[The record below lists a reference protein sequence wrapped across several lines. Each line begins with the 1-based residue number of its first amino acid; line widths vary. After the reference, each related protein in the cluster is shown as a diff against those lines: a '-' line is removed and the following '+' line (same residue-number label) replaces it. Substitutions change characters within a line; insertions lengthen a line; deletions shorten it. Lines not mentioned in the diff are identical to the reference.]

1 MSQYGYV
8 RVSTKEQN
16 PERQLRAMKE
26 RGISPQCIYM
36 DKMSGK
42 DFQRT
47 EYQKL
52 IGKLK
57 KGDLLTVKSIDR
69 LGRNYGEILEQWR
82 RITREIGADI
92 EVLDMP
98 LLNTQTERDDLTGVF
113 ISDLVLQILAY
124 VAETERSFIR
134 SRQSEG
140 IAAAKARGVQ
150 FGRQKRDLP
159 VEFEQYRQL
168 WAQGQVTVRQAA
180 QKLGMSSSTFYRRC
194 KEIPDTENCICNHN
208 NESVNKVCKN
218 NSEKYCCR
226 R

>member
-52 IGKLK
+52 IRKLK

-159 VEFEQYRQL
+159 QEFHRYCLL
-168 WAQGQVTVRQAA
+168 WSQGRITVRQAA
-180 QKLGMSSSTFYRRC
+180 KELGMSSSTFYRRC
-194 KEIPDTENCICNHN
+194 REEKNICY
-208 NESVNKVCKN
+208 K
-218 NSEKYCCR
+218 R
-226 R
+226 

>member
-52 IGKLK
+52 IRKLK

-150 FGRQKRDLP
+150 FGRQKRELP

-180 QKLGMSSSTFYRRC
+180 QKLGMSSSTFYNDQPRGQSFSR
-194 KEIPDTENCICNHN
+194 
-208 NESVNKVCKN
+208 
-218 NSEKYCCR
+218 
-226 R
+226 

>member
-52 IGKLK
+52 IRKLK

-92 EVLDMP
+92 
-98 LLNTQTERDDLTGVF
+98 
-113 ISDLVLQILAY
+113 
-124 VAETERSFIR
+124 
-134 SRQSEG
+134 
-140 IAAAKARGVQ
+140 
-150 FGRQKRDLP
+150 
-159 VEFEQYRQL
+159 
-168 WAQGQVTVRQAA
+168 
-180 QKLGMSSSTFYRRC
+180 
-194 KEIPDTENCICNHN
+194 
-208 NESVNKVCKN
+208 
-218 NSEKYCCR
+218 
-226 R
+226 

>member
-52 IGKLK
+52 IRKLK

-159 VEFEQYRQL
+159 QEFHRYCLL
-168 WAQGQVTVRQAA
+168 WSQGRITVRQAA
-180 QKLGMSSSTFYRRC
+180 KELDMSSSTFYRRC
-194 KEIPDTENCICNHN
+194 REEKNICY
-208 NESVNKVCKN
+208 K
-218 NSEKYCCR
+218 R
-226 R
+226 

>member
-52 IGKLK
+52 IRKLK

-92 EVLDMP
+92 EILDMP

-159 VEFEQYRQL
+159 QEFHWYCLL
-168 WAQGQVTVRQAA
+168 WSQGRITVRQAA
-180 QKLGMSSSTFYRRC
+180 KELGMSSSTFYRRC
-194 KEIPDTENCICNHN
+194 REEKNICY
-208 NESVNKVCKN
+208 K
-218 NSEKYCCR
+218 R
-226 R
+226 